1 MLLLSIDTSASLVSV
16 ALSMGK
22 RNVRFLEQE
31 MERGQGEALIPMIQE
46 LFKGSDFAM
55 KDLTGVAVAVGPG
68 SFTGVRIGIATARA
82 IAMALN
88 IPVYGVTNFEAYSYS
103 LLKPVTVVLDSKR
116 DDYFVQKFDANGVA
130 LGAPKIATAKQL
142 KKALP
147 FVAVGS
153 GANQLAGE
161 IGCKVINKI
170 SPTAVS
176 VARIALERLNHPMP
190 AAPLYLREADVTV

>member
-1 MLLLSIDTSASLVSV
+1 MLLLAIDTSASLVSV
-16 ALSMGK
+16 ALLMGK
-22 RNVRFLEQE
+22 RNVRFCEQE

-46 LFKGSDFAM
+46 LFESARLNI

-82 IAMALN
+82 IAMALD

-103 LLKPVTVVLDSKR
+103 ILKPITVVLDSKR
-116 DDYFVQKFDANGVA
+116 DDYFVQKFDGNGTAVDV
-130 LGAPKIATAKQL
+130 PKIATAKQM

-147 FVAVGS
+147 FTAVGS
-153 GANQLAGE
+153 GANKLAGE
-161 IGCKVINKI
+161 IGCKVLNKI

-176 VARIALERLNHPMP
+176 VGRVALERLDHPMP
-190 AAPLYLREADVTV
+190 ASPLYLREADVTL

>member
-1 MLLLSIDTSASLVSV
+1 MLLLAIDTSSSLVSV
-16 ALSMGK
+16 ALLMGK
-22 RNVRFLEQE
+22 RNVRFREQE
-31 MERGQGEALIPMIQE
+31 MERGQGEALVPMIQE
-46 LFKGSDFAM
+46 LFESAHLTM

-103 LLKPVTVVLDSKR
+103 LTKPVTVVLDSKR
-116 DDYFVQKFDANGVA
+116 DDYFVQKFDANGLA
-130 LGAPKIATAKQL
+130 LGSPKITTAKQL
-142 KKALP
+142 KKSLP

-153 GANQLAGE
+153 GANKLAGE
-161 IGCKVINKI
+161 IDCKVLNKI

-176 VARIALERLNHPMP
+176 VGRIALSRLDHPMP
-190 AAPLYLREADVTV
+190 ASPLYLREADVTV

>member
-1 MLLLSIDTSASLVSV
+1 MLLLAIDTSSSLVSV
-16 ALSMGK
+16 ALLMGK
-22 RNVRFLEQE
+22 RNVRFREQE

-46 LFKGSDFAM
+46 LFDTAHLTM

-88 IPVYGVTNFEAYSYS
+88 IPVYGVTNFEAYSFGV
-103 LLKPVTVVLDSKR
+103 LKPVTVILDSKR
-116 DDYFVQKFDANGVA
+116 DDYFVQKFDGNGNA
-130 LGAPKIATAKQL
+130 LGTPKIATAHQL

-147 FVAVGS
+147 FTAVGS
-153 GANQLAGE
+153 GAMQLSSE
-161 IGCKVINKI
+161 IGCKVLNKI

-176 VARIALERLNHPMP
+176 VGRIALSRLDHPMP
-190 AAPLYLREADVTV
+190 ASPLYLREADVTV

>member
-1 MLLLSIDTSASLVSV
+1 MLLLAIDTSSSLVSV
-16 ALSMGK
+16 ALLMGK
-22 RNVRFLEQE
+22 RNVRFCEQE

-46 LFKGSDFAM
+46 LFETAHLNM

-82 IAMALN
+82 IAMALD
-88 IPVYGVTNFEAYSYS
+88 IPVYGVTNFEAYAYS
-103 LLKPVTVVLDSKR
+103 LMKPVTVVLDSKR

-130 LGAPKIATAKQL
+130 VGAPKIATSKQL

-153 GANQLAGE
+153 GANKLAGE
-161 IGCKVINKI
+161 IGCKVLNKI

-176 VARIALERLNHPMP
+176 VGRVALERLDHPMP
-190 AAPLYLREADVTV
+190 ASPLYLREADVTV

>member
-1 MLLLSIDTSASLVSV
+1 MLLLAIDTSSSLVSV
-16 ALSMGK
+16 ALLMGK
-22 RNVRFLEQE
+22 RNVRFREQE

-46 LFKGSDFAM
+46 LFESAHLTM
-55 KDLTGVAVAVGPG
+55 KDLAGVAVAVGPG

-82 IAMALN
+82 IAMALD

-116 DDYFVQKFDANGVA
+116 DDYFIQKFDATGVA
-130 LGAPKIATAKQL
+130 VGTPKVATDKQL

-153 GANQLAGE
+153 GANKLARE
-161 IGCKVINKI
+161 IGCKIINKI

-176 VARIALERLNHPMP
+176 VGRVALTRLDHPMP
-190 AAPLYLREADVTV
+190 ASPLYLREADVTL

>member
-1 MLLLSIDTSASLVSV
+1 MLLLAIDTSSSLVSV
-16 ALSMGK
+16 ALLMGK
-22 RNVRFLEQE
+22 RNVRFREQE

-46 LFKGSDFAM
+46 LFESAHLTM

-116 DDYFVQKFDANGVA
+116 DDYFVQKFDVNGVA
-130 LGAPKIATAKQL
+130 VDAPKIATGKQL

-147 FVAVGS
+147 FVVVGS
-153 GANQLAGE
+153 GANKLAGE
-161 IGCKVINKI
+161 IGCKVLNKI

-176 VARIALERLNHPMP
+176 VGRVALTRLDHPMP
-190 AAPLYLREADVTV
+190 ASPLYLREADVTV

>member
-1 MLLLSIDTSASLVSV
+1 MLLLAIDTSASLVSV
-16 ALSMGK
+16 ALLMGK
-22 RNVRFLEQE
+22 RNVRFREQE

-46 LFKGSDFAM
+46 LFESAHLEI

-116 DDYFVQKFDANGVA
+116 DDYFIQKFDGNGVA
-130 LGAPKIATAKQL
+130 VGAPKIATAKQL
-142 KKALP
+142 KKNLP
-147 FVAVGS
+147 FIAVGS
-153 GANQLAGE
+153 GANKLAGE
-161 IGCKVINKI
+161 IGCKVLNKI

-176 VARIALERLNHPMP
+176 VGRVALERLDHPMP
-190 AAPLYLREADVTV
+190 ASPLYLREADVTV

>member
-1 MLLLSIDTSASLVSV
+1 MLLLALDTSASLVSV
-16 ALSMGK
+16 ALLMGK
-22 RNVRFLEQE
+22 RNVRFCEQE

-46 LFKGSDFAM
+46 LFESARLNI

-82 IAMALN
+82 IAMALD

-103 LLKPVTVVLDSKR
+103 ILKPITVVLDSKR
-116 DDYFVQKFDANGVA
+116 DDYFVQKFDGNGTAVDV
-130 LGAPKIATAKQL
+130 PKIATAKQM

-147 FVAVGS
+147 FTAVGS
-153 GANQLAGE
+153 GANKLAGE
-161 IGCKVINKI
+161 IGCKVLNKI

-176 VARIALERLNHPMP
+176 VGRVALERLDHPMP
-190 AAPLYLREADVTV
+190 ASPLYLREADVTL